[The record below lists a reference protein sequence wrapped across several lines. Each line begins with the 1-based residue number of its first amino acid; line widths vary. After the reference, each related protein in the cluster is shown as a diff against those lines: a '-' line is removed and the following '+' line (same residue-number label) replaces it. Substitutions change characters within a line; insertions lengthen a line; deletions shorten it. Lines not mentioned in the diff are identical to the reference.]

1 MTVTSTC
8 EGRCAGWSV
17 RICPPRLTITSSIA
31 HEIRRVVSAPQTVI
45 VEMREYTLQAGK
57 VPEYLQLYEREGL
70 EIQREILGQMVGYY
84 STEVGS
90 TVNEVVHLWA
100 YESFEDRRQRRS
112 RLAAHP
118 GWQAYLNKI
127 RPMLV
132 EQRNRI
138 LMPAPFFEP
147 ELRR

>member
-1 MTVTSTC
+1 
-8 EGRCAGWSV
+8 
-17 RICPPRLTITSSIA
+17 
-31 HEIRRVVSAPQTVI
+31 VI

-57 VPEYLQLYEREGL
+57 VPEYLELYERHGL
-70 EIQREILGQMVGYY
+70 AIQREILGHMVGYY
-84 STEVGS
+84 ATEVGS
-90 TVNEVVHLWA
+90 AVNEVVHLWA
-100 YESFEDRRQRRS
+100 YDNFEDRQERRA

-118 GWQAYLNKI
+118 DWQSYVQKI

-138 LMPAPFFEP
+138 MRPTAFFQR